1 MFERTVS
8 ALVASLIAELARSGT
23 PNDRSTEAAVTRFL
37 LATYAAMPDYLRA
50 PLRLLTLL
58 FGVSGIATAGR
69 GFHRLPQEARLRQIE
84 AWRSSSV
91 GFRRDLIKFFET
103 LTVFGWF
110 AEIHAGDY
118 VASAEDVP

>member
-8 ALVASLIAELARSGT
+8 ALVASLISELARSGT
-23 PNDRSTEAAVTRFL
+23 PDDRSTEAAVTRFL
-37 LATYAAMPDYLRA
+37 LATYAAMPDYLRP
-50 PLRLLTLL
+50 PLRILTLL

-69 GFHRLPQEARLRQIE
+69 WFHRLPQEARLRQIE